1 MTTFD
6 RIRVLWPDHYGL
18 ARGKYLPMRLAERGT
33 SHCVTTFG
41 TQYDKTIIPAPGSG
55 LLEGLPDVHATY
67 EPNQVRPG
75 WDDDATGVVV
85 ADLSMHGE
93 PFPFAP
99 RTRLRAALEDWRA
112 LGYAVKIGI
121 ELEAY
126 VLEPADEGELLIG
139 DGRWRRWRTPRAF
152 VYGTGRTADPVGL
165 LDTIMRRA
173 ERSGLPVES
182 INSEFDSAQ
191 FELTLEVDEAMKAAD
206 DAFLF
211 RVLAREVALE
221 HGLDLTFLGKPFA
234 GISGSGLHVN
244 FSLVTPDQGNAFDDP
259 PSADGL
265 APVALQCLAG
275 LVAHHRSLTA
285 LCAPTVNAYRRLQP
299 GELCGYWATWGH
311 DHRVAAN
318 RVPPQRGAATRIENR
333 VGDGAASIHLAIA
346 AVLQAARLG
355 VVDALE
361 CPEPLVDD
369 GFEVVNTD
377 VCAASSLAGALDD
390 LEADGP
396 FVSAVGSDLVA
407 NFVANKRAEW
417 ERYVAAVG
425 EPDDRIS
432 AWELGEYLPFH

>member
-1 MTTFD
+1 
-6 RIRVLWPDHYGL
+6 
-18 ARGKYLPMRLAERGT
+18 
-33 SHCVTTFG
+33 
-41 TQYDKTIIPAPGSG
+41 
-55 LLEGLPDVHATY
+55 
-67 EPNQVRPG
+67 
-75 WDDDATGVVV
+75 VV

-93 PFPFAP
+93 LFPFAA
-99 RTRLRAALEDWRA
+99 RTRLQTALDDWRA
-112 LGYAVKIGI
+112 LGYTVRVGI

-126 VLEPADEGELLIG
+126 VLEPADDGPLLIG
-139 DGRWRRWRTPRAF
+139 DARWRRWRTPRAF

-165 LDTIMRRA
+165 LDAIMRRA
-173 ERSGLPVES
+173 ERSALPIES

-244 FSLVTPDQGNAFDDP
+244 FSLVTADHVNAFDDP
-259 PSADGL
+259 ASVDGL
-265 APVALQCLAG
+265 APVASGCLAG
-275 LVAHHRSLTA
+275 LVAHHRALTA

-333 VGDGAASIHLAIA
+333 VGDGAAGIHLTIA

-361 CPEPLVDD
+361 CPAPLVED
-369 GFEVVNTD
+369 GFEMVNTD
-377 VCAASSLAGALDD
+377 VSAASSLAGALDD
-390 LEADGP
+390 LEADGQL
-396 FVSAVGSDLVA
+396 VKAVGSDLVA

-417 ERYVAAVG
+417 ERYLAAVG
-425 EPDDRIS
+425 EPSDEIS